1 MKNNKGYYLI
11 LDSLIAI
18 IIFLIGSL
26 LISSYFSNKPDQ
38 IIAKPYVDDSINL
51 LNSVKISDLCDLSD
65 CECSDRNLRD
75 LCHNSKIKNYNN
87 TIIELIGELHST
99 NEVDKIGPLIESMVT
114 ENKIIPNEFGLVFIL
129 HANGDHQYYPSSVEP
144 SLEDSALVLQSK
156 KVIFGYW
163 EDSRGNLNYW
173 GPYLAEVILWRE

>member
-11 LDSLIAI
+11 LDSLISI

-38 IIAKPYVDDSINL
+38 TIAKPYVDDSLNL

-75 LCHNSKIKNYNN
+75 LCRNSKIKNYNN

-99 NEVDKIGPLIESMVT
+99 NEFDKIGPLIESMVI
-114 ENKIIPNEFGLVFIL
+114 ENKIVPNEFGFVFIL
-129 HANGDHQYYPSSVEP
+129 NANDDYQYFPSSVD
-144 SLEDSALVLQSK
+144 SQLEASPLVLQSK

-163 EDSRGNLNYW
+163 EDDVGNLNYW
-173 GPYLAEVILWRE
+173 GPYLAEAILWQK